1 MNTQM
6 KSMISMLCSAVVAGG
21 AGGCAGY
28 RETVV
33 KDSKGNEL
41 RGAIIGGPEACG
53 KDGTEPTCR
62 VRIAGGSI
70 LVVPRADVVEVTSEA
85 RARDDTSHGGQFGLL
100 ASPGISGGVSV
111 GTELALASGMPLTA
125 ALTYASTDALELD
138 LGYQGLLLGSARAHY
153 GTFGARYFLV
163 PHDPIKYY
171 TGATLLVGT
180 GVGVHTR
187 TGYQWDVSRNLGLFI
202 ETGLTVAYGLPTA
215 AQPSGA
221 FTVFVDA
228 QLGLHLRLGK

>member
-1 MNTQM
+1 MNSQM
-6 KSMISMLCSAVVAGG
+6 KSMVSMLCSAVVVGG

-33 KDSKGNEL
+33 RDSKGNEL
-41 RGAIIGGPEACG
+41 RGAIIGGPEACA

-70 LVVPRADVVEVTSEA
+70 LVVPREDVVEVTSEA

-100 ASPGISGGVSV
+100 ASPGVAGGVNV
-111 GTELALASGMPLTA
+111 GTDLALASGMPLTA

-202 ETGLTVAYGLPTA
+202 ETGLTVAYALPTS
-215 AQPSGA
+215 AQPSGSFA
-221 FTVFVDA
+221 VFVDA
-228 QLGLHLRLGK
+228 QLGLQLRLGK